1 MKKTEEAPLSRRER
15 QIMDILF
22 ARGSAAGQEIQAEL
36 EDAPSYSSVRTIL
49 RILEQKGYVKHT
61 EDGLRYVYQPAIPKE
76 TARKS
81 ALQRVLHTFFEGSAQ
96 KAVAA
101 LLDPKAFR
109 LSKAELDELSRLI
122 EQAKENRR

>member
-1 MKKTEEAPLSRRER
+1 
-15 QIMDILF
+15 MDILF
-22 ARGSAAGQEIQAEL
+22 ARGSATGQEIQAEL

-49 RILEQKGYVKHT
+49 RILEDKGHVKHT
-61 EDGLRYVYQPAIPKE
+61 EDGLKYVYAPVVPKE

-101 LLDPKAFR
+101 LLDPKQFR
-109 LSKAELDELSRLI
+109 LSKAELEDLSRMI
-122 EQAKENRR
+122 EQAKENRK

>member
-1 MKKTEEAPLSRRER
+1 MKRTQEASLSRRER

-22 ARGSAAGQEIQAEL
+22 ARERATGQEIQAEL
-36 EDAPSYSSVRTIL
+36 PEAPSYSSVRTIL
-49 RILEQKGYVKHT
+49 RILEQKGYVRHT
-61 EDGLRYVYQPAIPKE
+61 EEGLRYVYQPVMAKE
-76 TARKS
+76 VARRS

-109 LSKAELDELSRLI
+109 LSKAELEELSTMI
-122 EQAKENRR
+122 EQAKEARR

>member
-1 MKKTEEAPLSRRER
+1 MKKTQEVPLSKRER

-22 ARGSAAGQEIQAEL
+22 ARGRAAGQEIQAEL

-49 RILEQKGYVKHT
+49 RILEQKGYVRHS
-61 EDGLRYVYQPAIPKE
+61 EEGLRYVYEPVVAKE
-76 TARKS
+76 TARRS

-109 LSKAELDELSRLI
+109 LSKVELEELGVLI